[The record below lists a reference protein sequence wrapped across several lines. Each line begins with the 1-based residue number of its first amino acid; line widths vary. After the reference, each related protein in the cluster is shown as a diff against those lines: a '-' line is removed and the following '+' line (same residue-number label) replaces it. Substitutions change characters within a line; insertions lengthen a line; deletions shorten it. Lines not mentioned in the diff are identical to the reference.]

1 MKRRRQ
7 LMPAVLEYVA
17 EETSARDR
25 RIADR
30 FAAEDRDLDQVAD
43 LENRQRRSIKS
54 AREVLEVCL
63 SFLPGYEGL
72 WRSFLVWMR
81 EPWSR
86 DESVQHLRVFQRL
99 FEASQHM
106 MATCRTLCNRAT
118 AMGATLDRLDE
129 LEHAEKWFSERIA
142 DIKKGIESR
151 LNPWQ
156 PADPERFARELKLAR
171 EGKTVSADEAR
182 TWFRRTES

>member
-1 MKRRRQ
+1 
-7 LMPAVLEYVA
+7 
-17 EETSARDR
+17 
-25 RIADR
+25 
-30 FAAEDRDLDQVAD
+30 
-43 LENRQRRSIKS
+43 
-54 AREVLEVCL
+54 
-63 SFLPGYEGL
+63 
-72 WRSFLVWMR
+72 
-81 EPWSR
+81 
-86 DESVQHLRVFQRL
+86 
-99 FEASQHM
+99 
-106 MATCRTLCNRAT
+106 
-118 AMGATLDRLDE
+118 LDRLDE